1 MTITFVTLG
10 FLVLLLVFCLIIRRK
25 TRPVRR
31 VDVLKRVRNHH
42 DLGLCYSISDALV
55 HFKLPPYSG
64 ICDTTKYYF
73 PLFTRENASAFDAN
87 AELYWW
93 PFNEWIPG
101 KGRMAFLEWLI
112 EQYKDDKTDLR
123 TLKS

>member
-10 FLVLLLVFCLIIRRK
+10 FLVLLLVFCLIVRRK
-25 TRPVRR
+25 ARPVCR

-42 DLGLCYSISDALV
+42 DLGLCYSISDALL
-55 HFKLPPYSG
+55 HFKLPPYNG
-64 ICDTTKYYF
+64 ICDTVKYYF
-73 PLFTRENASAFDAN
+73 PLFTRKNASAFDAN
-87 AELYWW
+87 GELYWW
-93 PFNEWIPG
+93 PCGEWIPG